1 MYRHSE
7 HRQQRW
13 RSPDE
18 SHFTRGIH
26 GGYLLSSSQGI
37 FACVSSTTPSRRTEG
52 CLVSPLGKP
61 LFSRHAK
68 VPHDEQFHFS
78 PEESH
83 GELWTPCVSLLGTG
97 RHCCRPGQRKR
108 MRWLQHGWE
117 GQTGCL
123 GLVVLG
129 EKKCPD
135 EPYSTMY
142 PTCLAQPASKLC
154 RTRGLLRL
162 ERSLQTTRSH
172 HRLTPPHPK
181 PECCADT
188 ALKHCSRDRTPY
200 FGGKNSF

>member
-1 MYRHSE
+1 MLKFPMMSNFTSA
-7 HRQQRW
+7 QRKAMG
-13 RSPDE
+13 S
-18 SHFTRGIH
+18 FG
-26 GGYLLSSSQGI
+26 L
-37 FACVSSTTPSRRTEG
+37 
-52 CLVSPLGKP
+52 LVSLCWALATTAAAQAREKG
-61 LFSRHAK
+61 
-68 VPHDEQFHFS
+68 
-78 PEESH
+78 
-83 GELWTPCVSLLGTG
+83 C
-97 RHCCRPGQRKR
+97 
-108 MRWLQHGWE
+108 WLQHGWE
-117 GQTGCL
+117 GRTGCL
-123 GLVVLG
+123 ELVVLG

>member
-37 FACVSSTTPSRRTEG
+37 FACVSSTTPSGRTEG

-68 VPHDEQFHFS
+68 VPRDEQFHFS

-83 GELWTPCVSLLGTG
+83 RELWTLLGSLCWALAATAASQAREKG
-97 RHCCRPGQRKR
+97 CAGSSAAGKAGQAA
-108 MRWLQHGWE
+108 WDW
-117 GQTGCL
+117 C
-123 GLVVLG
+123 
-129 EKKCPD
+129 
-135 EPYSTMY
+135 YW
-142 PTCLAQPASKLC
+142 
-154 RTRGLLRL
+154 
-162 ERSLQTTRSH
+162 ERSAQMNPTLICTQHVLPNQPQSFAE
-172 HRLTPPHPK
+172 
-181 PECCADT
+181 PED
-188 ALKHCSRDRTPY
+188 P
-200 FGGKNSF
+200 